1 MLNVFVRSGGSVVL
15 AAALG
20 DIGWIVS
27 IRLICHNSEME
38 RWQGKQGKEPYNY
51 NFCWCWVDAINLN
64 LLASKIYWIRYVFVI
79 WLLWL
84 FGYWRAEADTS
95 LMKHSSSWN
104 TWLWLISIFTQS
116 IKIQMSHSGT
126 VCLAWIV
133 VNTWC
138 EEIKRNKSKMLCT
151 RLVWGQ
157 LDPVEKTV
165 VDLKLEL
172 RLRRIFRQ

>member
-1 MLNVFVRSGGSVVL
+1 
-15 AAALG
+15 
-20 DIGWIVS
+20 
-27 IRLICHNSEME
+27 ME

-104 TWLWLISIFTQS
+104 TWLWLISISIQS

-133 VNTWC
+133 VNTRC
-138 EEIKRNKSKMLCT
+138 EEKKQNAMHKIGLGSIGPCWENCGGFEAGTETEKNISAIRKSWAAPFLKME
-151 RLVWGQ
+151 RYQ
-157 LDPVEKTV
+157 LGFCEQSGEM
-165 VDLKLEL
+165 LE
-172 RLRRIFRQ
+172 

>member
-1 MLNVFVRSGGSVVL
+1 MPQLGNGEVTRETREGALQLQLLLMLGR
-15 AAALG
+15 
-20 DIGWIVS
+20 
-27 IRLICHNSEME
+27 CHQSKPFGL
-38 RWQGKQGKEPYNY
+38 QS
-51 NFCWCWVDAINLN
+51 
-64 LLASKIYWIRYVFVI
+64 LLVRYVFVI

-104 TWLWLISIFTQS
+104 TWLWLISISTQS

-165 VDLKLEL
+165 VNLKLE
-172 RLRRIFRQ
+172 LRRIFRQ